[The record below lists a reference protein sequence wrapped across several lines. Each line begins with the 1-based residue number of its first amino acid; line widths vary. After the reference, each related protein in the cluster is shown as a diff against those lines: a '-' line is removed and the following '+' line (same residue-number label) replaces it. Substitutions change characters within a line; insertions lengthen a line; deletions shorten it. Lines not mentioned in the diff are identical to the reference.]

1 MNTKSE
7 MSEIRALTTD
17 ELDLVCGAATPV
29 QFQVDLGNMKIGGY
43 ADEVAIPWD
52 SPPVE
57 VWWSLWAS
65 RWDGSRP
72 TTPEPH
78 PFVAIDRE
86 SGSVK

>member
-43 ADEVAIPWD
+43 ADGSGNSMGFASGGGMVVAVGITMGW
-52 SPPVE
+52 
-57 VWWSLWAS
+57 
-65 RWDGSRP
+65 
-72 TTPEPH
+72 
-78 PFVAIDRE
+78 
-86 SGSVK
+86 